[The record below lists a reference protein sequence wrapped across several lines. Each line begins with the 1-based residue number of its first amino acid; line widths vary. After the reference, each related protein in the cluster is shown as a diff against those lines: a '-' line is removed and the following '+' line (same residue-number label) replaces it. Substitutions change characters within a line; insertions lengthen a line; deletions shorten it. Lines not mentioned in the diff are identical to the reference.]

1 MILRQFSIPVLY
13 IAVHVI
19 LICLS
24 LKNPP
29 SSQSRVGNFS
39 RSCRR
44 LAKSTTQINALL
56 IVVPGLFKY
65 HQTQSPKGSSLN
77 PGCSA
82 FQSKCLDYHS
92 LFVCL
97 FKNVLKA
104 QFPKSEKLLQRGDVY
119 AVLHSALWQEKRWR
133 SREDTGKLF
142 KASSYFS
149 LEHMAWESNR
159 VFMEHF

>member
-1 MILRQFSIPVLY
+1 MILRQFSIPVLH

-24 LKNPP
+24 LKKTP
-29 SSQSRVGNFS
+29 SSQSRVGNFP

-44 LAKSTTQINALL
+44 LTKSMAQINALL
-56 IVVPGLFKY
+56 KFVPDLFKY

-82 FQSKCLDYHS
+82 FQSKCLDYHN

-97 FKNVLKA
+97 LKKVLNA
-104 QFPKSEKLLQRGDVY
+104 QSPKSKKLLQRGHIY

-133 SREDTGKLF
+133 FREDAGKLF

-149 LEHMAWESNR
+149 LE
-159 VFMEHF
+159 